1 MTVKRRR
8 LAVLACALVIGV
20 LASSPASAVTIVYPP
35 TDYDTLILGKL
46 VASNSTQIV
55 TGDPAEPIMARL
67 DGSVYKHGGTYTY
80 AMRVSPQTPEPPSPE
95 FPNGLPGVNAITIF
109 QTVFPAYGWNGVAGY
124 SFSEAGAANVGTGV
138 AVSDVFL
145 VASFDGPDE
154 DESLLWLVDEK
165 AANLGFWRC
174 TTVAN
179 PDGSCPGTDNSY
191 KPITFFFQSSI
202 APGQEGMYA
211 MTNAHAGMGVA
222 EGLAPVPEP
231 ASLLL
236 IGSGVAG
243 VGAVRR
249 WRKGRRR

>member
-1 MTVKRRR
+1 VIRKLWLFIM
-8 LAVLACALVIGV
+8 CAALIGLVAG
-20 LASSPASAVTIVYPP
+20 PADAVTIVYPP
-35 TDYDTLILGKL
+35 TDYDSIVLGSL

-55 TGDPAEPIMARL
+55 TGDPAEPIMAQL
-67 DGSVYKHGGTYTY
+67 DGSVYKNGGVYTY
-80 AMRVSPQTPEPPSPE
+80 AMRVSPQTPEGPSPE
-95 FPNGLPGVNAITIF
+95 FPGGLPGVNAITIF

-138 AVSDVFL
+138 AVTDVFL
-145 VASFDGPDE
+145 VAVFDGPEE
-154 DESLLWLVDEK
+154 DESLLWLVDET
-165 AANLGFWRC
+165 AANNGFWRC

-191 KPITFFFQSSI
+191 KPITFFFQSTI

-236 IGSGVAG
+236 IGSGLAG

-249 WRKGRRR
+249 WRKGRR